1 MCSSW
6 LRNEP
11 RLRSESSET
20 NLEDADEVDAD
31 RKKAASRWSEKDV
44 LPLLIALLLTLTAML
59 AVATNSRVQD
69 PSLYNLL
76 SIVLWKN
83 ATVRPPVMLFF
94 VVAGWAWVVRLCRS
108 RGMNVELVLGGK
120 LQPAAATYHASLSL
134 LCMLLLSHL
143 VHLVASETTV
153 DGHGLAWRPWFTCN
167 VMLIVAVLLLGA
179 LPARAFYADARF
191 SLLRALG
198 ESVAQ
203 PVEMPSARSE
213 DRAPSA
219 RPAAPRAQA
228 APAPQA
234 APKSEDVAVFT
245 RSP

>member
-31 RKKAASRWSEKDV
+31 HKKAASRWSEKDV

-94 VVAGWAWVVRLCRS
+94 VVA
-108 RGMNVELVLGGK
+108 
-120 LQPAAATYHASLSL
+120 
-134 LCMLLLSHL
+134 
-143 VHLVASETTV
+143 
-153 DGHGLAWRPWFTCN
+153 
-167 VMLIVAVLLLGA
+167 
-179 LPARAFYADARF
+179 
-191 SLLRALG
+191 
-198 ESVAQ
+198 
-203 PVEMPSARSE
+203 
-213 DRAPSA
+213 APSHSSRA
-219 RPAAPRAQA
+219 RC
-228 APAPQA
+228 
-234 APKSEDVAVFT
+234 
-245 RSP
+245 